1 MHQYE
6 LALVLDA
13 TLEDEVRTEEFDKIK
28 GLIERFGGT
37 VTDVDEWGKRK
48 LAYEIRKMPEGYYY
62 FVQIDAPGTMPAELE
77 ARLRIEDHVL
87 RYLIFRKEEEEK

>member
-13 TLEDEVRTEEFDKIK
+13 TLEDEARNDVFDKIK
-28 GLIERFGGT
+28 GLIERYGGT

-48 LAYEIRKMPEGYYY
+48 LAYEIQKMPEGYYY

-77 ARLRIEDHVL
+77 GRLRITDHVL
-87 RYLIFRKEEEEK
+87 RYLIFRKEEDK